1 MTRIFTIFTAI
12 MVLLAIFSLLV
23 DVGGFSLSPGFS
35 KAMNLI
41 YVIVVLYFVIETF
54 LRLILAANK
63 IRHLR
68 SNWISFMLIFIL
80 AMQIGFLKFFGTTP
94 GFLSIL
100 ARFNIQSIAVLYFSV
115 IKSYM
120 LLHLLVQ
127 GVMGSYRI
135 ASLPLKPAQT
145 VMLSF
150 LSVILIGTFFLMTP
164 RATYPDNRIS
174 IVDALFTATSATCV
188 TGLIVRDT
196 GTGFTPF
203 GQIVILILIQIG
215 GLGLMTMTAFFA
227 LILGR
232 GMGIRETVL
241 MSDVL
246 NTRTLNRITHFI
258 VSILIL
264 TFIFEASG
272 AALLYLSWYRMGVLG
287 GMGRRIYYAVF
298 HSVSAFCNAGFS
310 LFSDS
315 MMGFRSSIPINLIMT
330 TLIISGGLGF
340 TVLTLM
346 LRSVFLDWPLR
357 RRIKL
362 TLQAKLVLS
371 VTGLL
376 IALGFIG
383 ILAVEWGQEFDGW
396 GLKDKLLAAYF
407 QSVTARTAGFNTV
420 KIAALSNASLFLLI
434 CLMFIGASPGGTGGG
449 VKTST
454 FAIAIGFL
462 IANLRGRRS
471 VEMFGRK
478 IPGEVTS
485 KAFSILI
492 ISILLIAVNGFLLLW
507 VERGHKPLEVIFEL
521 FSAFGT
527 VGLSMG
533 ITPHLSTLGKVIIMV
548 TMLAGRIGPLTL
560 ALALGERRKGG
571 EFEYP
576 GEEVMVG

>member
-1 MTRIFTIFTAI
+1 MARAFTIITVI
-12 MVLLAIFSLLV
+12 MVLLAIASLLV
-23 DVGGFSLSPGFS
+23 DVGGFSLSPRFS
-35 KAMNLI
+35 KVMNLI

-100 ARFNIQSIAVLYFSV
+100 ARFNVRSIAVLYFSV

-150 LSVILIGTFFLMTP
+150 FSVILIGTFFLMTP

-174 IVDALFTATSATCV
+174 IVDAFFTATSATCV

-215 GLGLMTMTAFFA
+215 GLGLMTMTSFFA

-246 NTRTLNRITHFI
+246 NTRTLSRITHLI

-287 GMGRRIYYAVF
+287 GMWRRIYYAVF

-346 LRSVFLDWPLR
+346 LRSVFLEWPLR

-383 ILAVEWGQEFDGW
+383 ILTVEWGQEFDGW
-396 GLKDKLLAAYF
+396 ELKDKLLAAYF

-420 KIAALSNASLFLLI
+420 KIAALSNASLFLLL

-492 ISILLIAVNGFLLLW
+492 ISILLIALNGFLLLW

-548 TMLAGRIGPLTL
+548 TMFAGRIGPLTL

>member
-1 MTRIFTIFTAI
+1 M
-12 MVLLAIFSLLV
+12 
-23 DVGGFSLSPGFS
+23 
-35 KAMNLI
+35 
-41 YVIVVLYFVIETF
+41 E
-54 LRLILAANK
+54 
-63 IRHLR
+63 
-68 SNWISFMLIFIL
+68 
-80 AMQIGFLKFFGTTP
+80 
-94 GFLSIL
+94 
-100 ARFNIQSIAVLYFSV
+100 
-115 IKSYM
+115 SYK
-120 LLHLLVQ
+120 
-127 GVMGSYRI
+127 I

-215 GLGLMTMTAFFA
+215 GLGLMTMTSFFA

-246 NTRTLNRITHFI
+246 NTRTLSRITHLI
-258 VSILIL
+258 LSILIL
-264 TFIFEASG
+264 TFIFEAVG
-272 AALLYLSWYRMGVLG
+272 AALLYLSWYR
-287 GMGRRIYYAVF
+287 IYYSVF
-298 HSVSAFCNAGFS
+298 HAVSAFCNAGFS

-315 MMGFRSSIPINLIMT
+315 MMGFKGSIPINLIMT
-330 TLIISGGLGF
+330 ALIISGGLGF
-340 TVLTLM
+340 TVLTLI
-346 LRSVFLDWPLR
+346 LRSVFLDRPLGR
-357 RRIKL
+357 RVKL

-376 IALGFIG
+376 IGMGFIG
-383 ILAVEWGQEFDGW
+383 ILAVEWGRTFDGW
-396 GLKDKLLAAYF
+396 GLKERILAAYF

-420 KIAALSNASLFLLI
+420 KIASLSNASLFLLM

-462 IANLRGRRS
+462 IANLRGRS
-471 VEMFGRK
+471 TVEMFGRR
-478 IPGEVTS
+478 IPREVTS

-507 VERGHKPLEVIFEL
+507 VERDHKPLEVIFEL

-548 TMLAGRIGPLTL
+548 TMFTGRIGPLTL

-576 GEEVMVG
+576 SEEVMVG

>member
-1 MTRIFTIFTAI
+1 MTRVFTIVTAVV
-12 MVLLAIFSLLV
+12 VLLAIISLLV
-23 DVGGFSLSPGFS
+23 DVGGFILSPGLS
-35 KAMNLI
+35 KVMDRL
-41 YVIVVLYFVIETF
+41 YIVVVIYFVIETF
-54 LRLILAANK
+54 LRLFLAANK
-63 IRHLR
+63 LRHLR
-68 SNWISFMLIFIL
+68 SNWVSFLLIFIL
-80 AMQIGFLKFFGTTP
+80 AIQIGFLRFFGAMP
-94 GFLSIL
+94 KFLGIL
-100 ARFNIQSIAVLYFSV
+100 AKFNVRSIAVLYFSV
-115 IKSYM
+115 MKSYM
-120 LLHLLVQ
+120 LLHLLVR

-150 LSVILIGTFFLMTP
+150 LSVILIGAFFLMTP

-174 IVDALFTATSATCV
+174 IVDAFFTATSATCV

-215 GLGLMTMTAFFA
+215 GLGLMTMTTFFA

-246 NTRTLNRITHFI
+246 NTRTLSRITHLI
-258 VSILIL
+258 LSILIL
-264 TFIFEASG
+264 TFIFEAAG
-272 AALLYLSWYRMGVLG
+272 AALLYLSWYRMGAIG
-287 GMGRRIYYAVF
+287 GMWRRIYYSVF

-310 LFSDS
+310 LFSTS
-315 MMGFRSSIPINLIMT
+315 MMNFRGSIPINLIMT

-346 LRSVFLDWPLR
+346 LRSVFLDWPLG
-357 RRIKL
+357 RRIRF

-371 VTGLL
+371 VTALL
-376 IALGFIG
+376 IAAGFIG
-383 ILAVEWGQEFDGW
+383 ILAVEWGRTFDGW

-420 KIAALSNASLFLLI
+420 EIASLSSASLFLLI

-462 IANLRGRRS
+462 IANLRGRGS
-471 VEMFGRK
+471 VEVFGRR
-478 IPGEVTS
+478 IPREVTS

-492 ISILLIAVNGFLLLW
+492 ISILMIAINGFLLLW
-507 VERGHKPLEVIFEL
+507 VEGDHRPLEVIFEL

-548 TMLAGRIGPLTL
+548 TMFAGRIGPLTL

-576 GEEVMVG
+576 SEEVMVG

>member
-35 KAMNLI
+35 KIMNLI

-215 GLGLMTMTAFFA
+215 GLGLMTMTSFFA

-246 NTRTLNRITHFI
+246 NTRTLNRITHLI

-287 GMGRRIYYAVF
+287 GMWRRIYYAVF

-340 TVLTLM
+340 TVLTLI

-383 ILAVEWGQEFDGW
+383 ILAIEWGQEFNGW

-548 TMLAGRIGPLTL
+548 TMFTGRIGPLTL
-560 ALALGERRKGG
+560 ALALGERRRGG

>member
-35 KAMNLI
+35 KIMNLI

-215 GLGLMTMTAFFA
+215 GLGLMTMTSFFA

-246 NTRTLNRITHFI
+246 NTRTLNRITHLI

-287 GMGRRIYYAVF
+287 GMWRRIYYAVF

-340 TVLTLM
+340 TVLTLI

-383 ILAVEWGQEFDGW
+383 ILAIEWGQEFNGW

-548 TMLAGRIGPLTL
+548 TMFAGRIGPLTL